1 MTLFIALLRGINVG
15 GHNVIK
21 MAALRELLESLGLN
35 NVKTYIQSGNVLFE
49 SEESADKLSQRIEEG
64 IKGAFKLSIP
74 VVLRTSLELDGI
86 IQNCPFPTDNLAEGE
101 SVQISFLKEEL
112 TKEGIDTL
120 YSFKSE
126 IDEYHLEGKD
136 IYLYFR
142 QSIRDSKL
150 ALHLQKIGV
159 PGTVRNWKT
168 VMKLDSL
175 ASAMK

>member
-1 MTLFIALLRGINVG
+1 MTIYIALLRGINVG

-21 MAALRELLESLGLN
+21 MAALRECLESLGLN

-49 SEESADKLSQRIEEG
+49 SEEGADKLCQRIEQA
-64 IKGAFKLSIP
+64 IKSVFGLSIP
-74 VVLRTSLELDGI
+74 VVLRTSLELDEMI
-86 IQNCPFPTDNLAEGE
+86 KNCPFPTDHLAEGE
-101 SVQISFLKEEL
+101 SVQVSFLKEEL

-126 IDEYHLEGKD
+126 IDEYHLDGKD

-175 ASAMK
+175 AKELK